1 MSARKTERLM
11 NLLIMLLN
19 SRGYVTKQRL
29 RESFPEYA
37 AARTDEAF
45 EKMFERD
52 KDDLRALGVPIEVG
66 SHDAYF
72 EDEPGYRIPR
82 QEFELPPIA
91 LEADEA
97 AVCGLAARVWQHAG
111 LADSTEDALRKLAA
125 DGVET
130 DRSAQALIA
139 APQLDADEPAVEV
152 FMQAVSERRVVHFGY
167 RKSPAAPV
175 EARRLEPW
183 RLVSYRGRW
192 YVVGRDQVRGAQ
204 RTFRISRVA
213 EDAELVGE
221 PGAFA
226 VPDGVDMAS
235 MTRHLAADTPER
247 EAVVR
252 VREGRGITLRRR
264 ALAIEPD
271 GDGWERVTVP
281 LGRVSALV
289 SELARLG
296 DQAVAVAPDDVR
308 EALVQRLTAAAG
320 TTVAP

>member
-52 KDDLRALGVPIEVG
+52 KEDLRALGVPIEIG

-82 QEFELPPIA
+82 REFELPPIE

-97 AVCGLAARVWQHAG
+97 AVIGLAARVWQHAG

-139 APQLDADEPAVEV
+139 PQLDAAEPSVEV
-152 FMQAVSERRVVHFGY
+152 FMQAVSERQVVHFGY
-167 RKSPAAPV
+167 RKSPAAPR
-175 EARRLEPW
+175 EERRLEPW

-192 YVVGRDQVRGAQ
+192 YVVGRDQDREAQ
-204 RTFRISRVA
+204 RTFRIGRVDG
-213 EDAELVGE
+213 EVGLVGE
-221 PGAFA
+221 PGAYD
-226 VPDGVDMAS
+226 VPDGVDLAS

-247 EAVVR
+247 EAVLR
-252 VREGRGITLRRR
+252 VREGRGVTLRRR
-264 ALAIEPD
+264 ALSVEPD
-271 GDGWERVTVP
+271 GDGWDRVTVP

-289 SELARLG
+289 SEVARLG
-296 DQAVAVAPDDVR
+296 DQAVVLEPEDAR
-308 EALVQRLTAAAG
+308 EAMAQRLRAAAG
-320 TTVAP
+320 SPA

>member
-19 SRGYVTKQRL
+19 SRGYVTKQKL

-72 EDEPGYRIPR
+72 DDEPGYRIPR
-82 QEFELPPIA
+82 REFELPPIA

-139 APQLDADEPAVEV
+139 PQLDADEPSVEV
-152 FMQAVSERRVVHFGY
+152 FMRAVSERRAVHFGY
-167 RKSPAAPV
+167 RKSPAAAR
-175 EARRLEPW
+175 EERRLEPW

-192 YVVGRDQVRGAQ
+192 YVVGRDRDREAQ
-204 RTFRISRVA
+204 RTFRIGRV
-213 EDAELVGE
+213 DGQVELVGG
-221 PGAFA
+221 PDAFT
-226 VPDGVDMAS
+226 VPDVDLAS
-235 MTRHLAADTPER
+235 MSRHLAADVPER

-252 VREGRGITLRRR
+252 VREGRGVTLRRR
-264 ALAIEPD
+264 ALSVEPD
-271 GDGWERVTVP
+271 GDGWDRVTVP

-289 SELARLG
+289 SEVARLA
-296 DQAVAVAPDDVR
+296 DQAVVVAPDDVR
-308 EALVQRLTAAAG
+308 QALVRRLTAAAG
-320 TTVAP
+320 GAR

>member
-19 SRGYVTKQRL
+19 ARGYVTKQKL
-29 RESFPEYA
+29 RESLPEYA

-66 SHDAYF
+66 SHDHYF

-82 QEFELPPIA
+82 REFELPPIA

-139 APQLDADEPAVEV
+139 PQLEADEPSVEV
-152 FMQAVSERRVVHFGY
+152 FMQAVSERRAVHFGY
-167 RKSPAAPV
+167 RKSPAAAQ
-175 EARRLEPW
+175 EDRRLEPW

-192 YVVGRDQVRGAQ
+192 YVVGRDRDREAQ
-204 RTFRISRVA
+204 RTFRIGRVTG
-213 EDAELVGE
+213 EVELVGE
-221 PGAFA
+221 PGAFT
-226 VPDGVDMAS
+226 VPDVDTES
-235 MTRHLAADTPER
+235 MTRHLAADVPER

-252 VREGRGITLRRR
+252 VREGRAISLRRR
-264 ALAIEPD
+264 AVAVEPD
-271 GDGWERVTVP
+271 GDGWERLTVP

-289 SELARLG
+289 SEVARLG
-296 DQAVAVAPDDVR
+296 DQAVVLDPPDVR
-308 EALVQRLTAAAG
+308 DALVQRLTAAAG
-320 TTVAP
+320 GPA

>member
-19 SRGYVTKQRL
+19 ARGYVTKQKL

-72 EDEPGYRIPR
+72 DDEPGYRIPR
-82 QEFELPPIA
+82 REFELPPIA

-139 APQLDADEPAVEV
+139 PQLDADEPAVEV

-167 RKSPAAPV
+167 RKSPAAPR
-175 EARRLEPW
+175 EDRRLEPW

-192 YVVGRDQVRGAQ
+192 YVVGRDRDRGAQ
-204 RTFRISRVA
+204 RTFRIGRVTG
-213 EDAELVGE
+213 DAELVGD
-221 PGAFA
+221 PDAFT
-226 VPDGVDMAS
+226 VPDVDTES

-247 EAVVR
+247 EAVLR

-264 ALAIEPD
+264 AVSVEPD
-271 GDGWERVTVP
+271 GDGWDRVTVP

-289 SELARLG
+289 SEVARLG
-296 DQAVAVAPDDVR
+296 DQAVVLDPQDVR
-308 EALVQRLTAAAG
+308 DALVQRLTAVVG
-320 TTVAP
+320 TAS

>member
-19 SRGYVTKQRL
+19 SRSYVTKQKL

-37 AARTDEAF
+37 AAPTDEAF

-52 KDDLRALGVPIEVG
+52 KEDLRALGVPIEVG

-72 EDEPGYRIPR
+72 DDEPGYRIPR
-82 QEFELPPIA
+82 REFELPPIA

-139 APQLDADEPAVEV
+139 PQLEADEPSVEV

-167 RKSPAAPV
+167 RKSPAAPR
-175 EARRLEPW
+175 EERRLEPW

-192 YVVGRDQVRGAQ
+192 YVVGRDRDRAAQ
-204 RTFRISRVA
+204 RTFRIGRVDG
-213 EDAELVGE
+213 EVELVGE
-221 PGAFA
+221 PGAYS
-226 VPDGVDMAS
+226 VPDIDTES
-235 MTRHLAADTPER
+235 MTRHLAADTPDR
-247 EAVVR
+247 EAVLR
-252 VREGRGITLRRR
+252 VREGRGVSLRRR
-264 ALAIEPD
+264 ALHVEPD
-271 GDGWERVTVP
+271 GDGWDRVTVP
-281 LGRVSALV
+281 LGRVGALV
-289 SELARLG
+289 SEVARLG
-296 DQAVAVAPDDVR
+296 EGAVVLEPQDVR
-308 EALVQRLTAAAG
+308 EALLRTLTAAAG
-320 TTVAP
+320 MAS

>member
-19 SRGYVTKQRL
+19 SRGYVTKQKL

-72 EDEPGYRIPR
+72 DDEPGYRIPR
-82 QEFELPPIA
+82 REFELPPIA

-139 APQLDADEPAVEV
+139 PQLDADEPSVEV
-152 FMQAVSERRVVHFGY
+152 FMQAVSERRVVHFAY
-167 RKSPAAPV
+167 RKSPAAAR
-175 EARRLEPW
+175 EDRRLEPW

-192 YVVGRDQVRGAQ
+192 YVVGRDRDRGAQ
-204 RTFRISRVA
+204 RTFRIGRV
-213 EDAELVGE
+213 DGDVELVGE
-221 PGAFA
+221 AGAFA
-226 VPDGVDMAS
+226 VPEGVDTES
-235 MTRHLAADTPER
+235 MTRHLAADVPER

-264 ALAIEPD
+264 AISVEPD
-271 GDGWERVTVP
+271 EDGWELVTVP

-289 SELARLG
+289 SEVARLG
-296 DQAVAVAPDDVR
+296 DQAVVLAPPDLRESLVRRLQAVS
-308 EALVQRLTAAAG
+308 G
-320 TTVAP
+320 S

>member
-139 APQLDADEPAVEV
+139 PQLDAEEPSVEV

-167 RKSPAAPV
+167 RKSPAAPR
-175 EARRLEPW
+175 EDRRLEPW

-204 RTFRISRVA
+204 RTFRISRVDGEVA
-213 EDAELVGE
+213 LVGE
-221 PGAFA
+221 PAAFA
-226 VPDGVDMAS
+226 VPDGIDTAS

-252 VREGRGITLRRR
+252 VREGRGVTLRRR
-264 ALAIEPD
+264 ALSVEPD

-296 DQAVAVAPDDVR
+296 DQAVVLSPDDVR
-308 EALVQRLTAAAG
+308 SALVERLTAAAG
-320 TTVAP
+320 LEVAP